1 MARDRMTRQ
10 REYDLMELDAQSRQA
25 PAPARRYGCYE
36 DAWERAARRNTMEP
50 SEDVLEH
57 RKRMR
62 CRPVALGQAGGNSAR
77 NILRENV
84 IMLILIIGST
94 YGLYRL
100 IIHLL
105 NQS

>member
-1 MARDRMTRQ
+1 MTRQ
-10 REYDLMELDAQSRQA
+10 REYDLMELEAQSRQA
-25 PAPARRYGCYE
+25 PAPARRYGRYE
-36 DAWERAARRNTMEP
+36 DAWERAVRRNTMEP
-50 SEDVLEH
+50 SEDVLER

-62 CRPVALGQAGGNSAR
+62 RRPVALGQAGGTSAR